1 MLVDPEVL
9 RAFAGQVSAASEGI
23 QGTDVGAKATT
34 SADGLVASTTQWAM
48 RLVGEHLRQQ
58 ANAIATNVDDMGAA
72 VRGAGDRYEVVDG
85 ALAGTFDGLF

>member
-23 QGTDVGAKATT
+23 KGADMGAKATA
-34 SADGLVASTTQWAM
+34 SADGLVGSTTGWAM
-48 RLVGEHLRQQ
+48 RLVGEHLTQQ
-58 ANAIATNVDDMGAA
+58 ANAITKNVNDMGVA
-72 VRGAGDRYEVVDG
+72 VRGAGDRYEVTDS